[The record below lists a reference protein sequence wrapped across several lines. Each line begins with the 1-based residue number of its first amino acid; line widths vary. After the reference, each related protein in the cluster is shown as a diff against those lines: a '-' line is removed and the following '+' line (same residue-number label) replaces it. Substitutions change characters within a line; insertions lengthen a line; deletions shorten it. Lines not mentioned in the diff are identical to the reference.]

1 MRLPKRADLRP
12 ALDPGAPRDQ
22 YALVTGACSGI
33 GLEIARE
40 LARRGHPLVVV
51 SHHEQRL
58 AACGRTLAQEHD
70 VPIHRVVMDLAKDGA
85 AAALYDH
92 VRGMGI
98 DVEILVSNAGMFFF
112 GEVAET
118 DPDQADAML
127 HLHVVTPS
135 LLALHFGR
143 DMRARRHGHIL
154 LVSSVSAWRDFPGI
168 AYYGSSK
175 RYLRSFSAALR
186 HELRMWGVNVTC
198 LAPGAVATSL
208 YSHTG
213 VPVELAVKY
222 RVMKDTAM
230 VARAG
235 VEGMFRGKA
244 EVVPGMSAK
253 LTAALMK
260 SLPDWAVR
268 LVRERTPLLTRPD
281 D

>member
-208 YSHTG
+208 YYHTG

-222 RVMKDTAM
+222 RVMKDPAM

>member
-1 MRLPKRADLRP
+1 VRLPKRADLRP

-70 VPIHRVVMDLAKDGA
+70 VPIHRVVMDLAEDGA

-222 RVMKDTAM
+222 RVMKDPAM

>member
-1 MRLPKRADLRP
+1 VRLPKRADLRP

-98 DVEILVSNAGMFFF
+98 DVEILVRNAGMFFF
-112 GEVAET
+112 GEVAEP
-118 DPDQADAML
+118 DPDQADAVL

-222 RVMKDTAM
+222 RVMKDPAM